1 MRVSLRLETFPP
13 TAMIDPADL
22 ELRLRTRLLGRPL
35 RYFPSVPS
43 TQDIAR
49 AEAEAGAAEGLA
61 VVAGEQTAGRGRS
74 GRTWWSP
81 PAGGLYLS
89 LLFRP
94 GLPPER
100 VSWLTMAV
108 ALGAAEGI
116 EAACGLRPGLK
127 WPNDLEWEG
136 RKLAGILAEA
146 AFQDGRMAYAVVG
159 LGLNV
164 NTDFS
169 GQPLLRPIAV
179 SLAEIL
185 GRPVDEADLLAAVL
199 ERIEGHYLALQRG
212 VSPAPAW
219 SARLVTLGRP
229 VTAHLPDG
237 RLLHGLATRTLED
250 GALCI
255 QLDNG
260 TEEVVRAVD
269 VSVRHGH

>member
-1 MRVSLRLETFPP
+1 
-13 TAMIDPADL
+13 MIDPADL
-22 ELRLRTRLLGRPL
+22 ESRLRTRLLGRPL
-35 RYFPSVPS
+35 RYYASVPS
-43 TQDIAR
+43 TQDLAR

-61 VVAGEQTAGRGRS
+61 VVAGEQTAGRGRG
-74 GRTWWSP
+74 GRSWWSP

-94 GLPPER
+94 NLSPER
-100 VSWLTMAV
+100 VSWLTMGV

-116 EAACGLRPGLK
+116 EAACGLRVDLK
-127 WPNDLEWEG
+127 WPNDLEWQG

-164 NTDFS
+164 NTDF
-169 GQPLLRPIAV
+169 GEQPLLRPIAV

-185 GRPVDEADLLAAVL
+185 GRPVDVADLLLAIL
-199 ERIEGHYLALQRG
+199 ERIEAHYLALRRG
-212 VSPAPAW
+212 DSPTAAW
-219 SARLVTLGRP
+219 AARLVTLGRP
-229 VTAHLPDG
+229 VAAHLPDG
-237 RLLHGLATRTLED
+237 RQLSGLATRVLED

-255 QLDNG
+255 RLGNG

-269 VSVRHGH
+269 VSVRHGR